1 MSRPLVADP
10 SATRPGAATMHPHV
24 TVVVIDDSEEYRL
37 IVRGLLR
44 SVHDVTTFVG
54 DAASGAEGLALVRRE
69 RPDMVITDLVMP
81 GLDGIELARRIRL
94 ELPKTKIILMS
105 ADIEDAYRLM
115 ASDSGADAF
124 VSKQMITR
132 TLLPVI
138 GDVVRREA
146 AALDKAAQKLLGLS
160 PARNK

>member
-10 SATRPGAATMHPHV
+10 FATRPGAGAMHAHV

-54 DAASGAEGLALVRRE
+54 DAPSGAEGLALVRRE

-81 GLDGIELARRIRL
+81 GLDGIELARRVRL

>member
-10 SATRPGAATMHPHV
+10 FATRPGAGAMHAHV

-54 DAASGAEGLALVRRE
+54 DAPSGAEGLALVRRE

-146 AALDKAAQKLLGLS
+146 AALDQAARKLLGLS